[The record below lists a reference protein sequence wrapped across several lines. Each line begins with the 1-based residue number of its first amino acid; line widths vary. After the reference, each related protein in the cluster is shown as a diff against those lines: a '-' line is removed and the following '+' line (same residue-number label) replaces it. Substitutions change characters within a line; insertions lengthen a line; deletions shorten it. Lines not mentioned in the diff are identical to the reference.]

1 MTDSVKINGIRLN
14 KKFIQVTQDDILLK
28 MPDRAFLY
36 EALESRKIN
45 MVCMILN
52 TMGNRTF
59 VSGTIASKNFGQD
72 VHTAGDWQCNPD
84 ICTVSV
90 YPHHHRLEFL
100 GLMLQL
106 LGEQKHFFHYMV
118 SSNSML
124 TLVQDEDHSLRFT
137 KMLSDGFDLP
147 RSHAPFEQEE
157 NDEQALFVKKRYPET
172 RATYIEEKI
181 KTYGM
186 VLTTDLNLNIYE
198 FSFEHLS
205 TFGQRLRSLNTH
217 DCFSNVSAYMTPD
230 QQIHL
235 FLLTGKPQIDLGQN
249 VYPAELLSFHGPHF
263 GDRHGI
269 MSRTLQCLQN
279 HEIPV
284 LQACCTGAS
293 IHILLQKGRGTKAKQ
308 ALTTVFENP

>member
-1 MTDSVKINGIRLN
+1 MTNSVKINGIRLY
-14 KKFIQVTQDDILLK
+14 KKFIQVTQEDIIGQA
-28 MPDRAFLY
+28 PNRTFLY
-36 EALESRKIN
+36 EALESRKMN
-45 MVCMILN
+45 MVCMMLN

-59 VSGTIASKNFGQD
+59 VSGTIASKCFGQA
-72 VHTAGDWQCNPD
+72 VHTAGDWQCEPD
-84 ICTVSV
+84 ICTLSV

-124 TLVQDEDHSLRFT
+124 TFVLDEDQGPGFT
-137 KMLSDGFDLP
+137 TMLSDGFDLP

-157 NDEQALFVKKRYPET
+157 NDEQALFVKKKYPET
-172 RATYIEEKI
+172 RATYVEEKI

-186 VLTTDLNLNIYE
+186 VLTTGLNLNVYE
-198 FSFEHLS
+198 FSFDHLS
-205 TFGQRLRSLNTH
+205 RFGQRLRSLKTH

-235 FLLTGKPQIDLGQN
+235 FLLTGKTQIDLEQS

-269 MSRTLQCLQN
+269 MSRTMQCLLN
-279 HEIPV
+279 HEIRV

-293 IHILLQKGRGTKAKQ
+293 IHIILPKDRGPEAKQ